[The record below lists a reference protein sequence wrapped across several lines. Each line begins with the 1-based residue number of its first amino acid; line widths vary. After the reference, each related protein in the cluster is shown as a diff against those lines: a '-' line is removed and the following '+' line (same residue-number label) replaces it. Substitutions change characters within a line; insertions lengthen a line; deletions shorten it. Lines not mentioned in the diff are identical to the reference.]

1 MVIPF
6 KQCSQDGY
14 SLQQIRESQDPC
26 LLKHFNLILM
36 KMIAEIHYLS
46 SEMFEC
52 IILLYN
58 LKIKSEDIYD
68 GNKTLFPA

>member
-1 MVIPF
+1 MATVYCKSENHRIHA
-6 KQCSQDGY
+6 Y
-14 SLQQIRESQDPC
+14 
-26 LLKHFNLILM
+26 LKHFNLILM

-58 LKIKSEDIYD
+58 LKIISEDIYD
-68 GNKTLFPA
+68 GNKTLFPV